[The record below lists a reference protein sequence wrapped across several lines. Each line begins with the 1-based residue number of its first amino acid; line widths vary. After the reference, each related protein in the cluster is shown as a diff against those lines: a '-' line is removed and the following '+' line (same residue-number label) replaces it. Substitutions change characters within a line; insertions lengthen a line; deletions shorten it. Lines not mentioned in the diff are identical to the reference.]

1 MISKYVLYT
10 FPYWIYGENKIASHD
25 KLYEWLD
32 QNGIE
37 YDNSFKINE
46 INKDSLSII
55 TKNPNIKYVEVFTD
69 LKTYYY
75 YQTNINFIANKT
87 YQVSFELDWY
97 ATYGLDLIRSLK
109 GKNVFV
115 KRSHHAL
122 TNIFETA
129 LFQDERLENISPVYS
144 ELRMVEDSDY
154 NRTQT
159 INGKKFYYHIGSNGY
174 TLDQYHFIN
183 LYAIWKAKA
192 VDGRTG
198 YYIYPITNQTNSIN
212 EDMFIEGSVMVNNA
226 LTNGVHAFTNNIY
239 KIRDINTNSNWA
251 NGFLGIFTGPNWMKL
266 NTTTTQITQ
275 IGGTFG
281 KSLIGR
287 IFATSYFQSYNIALP
302 TFEYKGNQKLLLN
315 YKGGFYSPTILNY
328 LDIRMGNTKLDALN
342 FELTSNNRLEPK
354 NGYIGFNETNF
365 TFFNKLT
372 LDDFNETVK
381 TFPGPL
387 LSEANPYLEYVAQNK
402 YRINTSLAL
411 GGVSMVGALASGN
424 PLIGAAG
431 LVGGAN
437 SMLNQIS
444 SLKDAK
450 NRLLNKPNAS
460 YDNDNAFYGLSY
472 LLDGIKSSSML
483 HYRGLKNL
491 DKYNNEIVYYGW
503 KQEKYLP
510 FNTTGLNKH
519 FYIQIDA
526 NELFNQYP
534 NLFTS
539 IPKIY
544 IEEIIN
550 LLNNGIRLW
559 NDVVVQYE

>member
-1 MISKYVLYT
+1 MISKYVLNT

-37 YDNSFKINE
+37 YDNTFKVNE
-46 INKDSLSII
+46 ISKDRLTII

-75 YQTNINFIANKT
+75 YQTNIEFIANKT

-129 LFQDERLENISPVYS
+129 LIQDERLENISPVFSNINFFQDTY
-144 ELRMVEDSDY
+144 E
-154 NRTQT
+154 RTQN
-159 INGKKFYYHIGSNGY
+159 INGKNYYYIGSYGY

-183 LYAIWKAKA
+183 LYGVWKAKA

-198 YYIYPITNQTNSIN
+198 YYIYPITNETSIITSN
-212 EDMFIEGSVMVNNA
+212 MSVDGRTTSMNGIKPFCNA
-226 LTNGVHAFTNNIY
+226 IG
-239 KIRDINTNSNWA
+239 KIRDINTNANWA
-251 NGFLGIFTGPNWMKL
+251 NGFLGIFTGPNFLK
-266 NTTTTQITQ
+266 IYGVPDVSQ
-275 IGGTFG
+275 IGNTSSP
-281 KSLIGR
+281 SLMSR
-287 IFATSYFQSYNIALP
+287 VFSTSYFQSYNIA
-302 TFEYKGNQKLLLN
+302 TSSSFNYHGNQKLLLN
-315 YKGGFYSPTILNY
+315 HTTGLYTPNILNY
-328 LDIRMGNTKLDALN
+328 MDVRMGNSKLDALN
-342 FELTSNNRLEPK
+342 FEITSNNQFKLK
-354 NGYIGFNETNF
+354 DGYIGFNETNF

-402 YRINTSLAL
+402 NRINSSLIL
-411 GGVSMVGALASGN
+411 GGLSMSGALASGN

-431 LVGGAN
+431 LVGGAG
-437 SMLNQIS
+437 SIVNQIS
-444 SLKDAK
+444 SLKDSK
-450 NRLLNKPNAS
+450 NRLLNKPNPS

-472 LLDGIKSSSML
+472 LLNGIKSTSMFY
-483 HYRGLKNL
+483 YRELENL
-491 DKYNNEIVYYGW
+491 AKYNNEIVYYGW
-503 KQEKYLP
+503 KQNKYLP

-519 FYIQIDA
+519 FYIQVDG

-534 NLFTS
+534 QIFTS

-544 IEEIIN
+544 LEEIIN
-550 LLNNGIRLW
+550 LLNNGLRLW